1 MENTE
6 ILKAI
11 EASNKAFEE
20 FKSTND
26 ARVEKMEKGQHVP
39 EDLKAKMDKV
49 FADMSE
55 QKAIIES
62 LEAKMKRPQFGGEGH
77 EDQKD
82 VKGRP
87 LTALDIEH
95 KAAFRKYICKGQD
108 SGLGELQTKAMQIGS
123 GPDGGF
129 AVPKVIDAMIEA
141 IAVNISPIRAI
152 SQVVQTSTQDYH
164 KLVNIRGATSGWV
177 GETTARTETA
187 TSQFKDISPPMG
199 DLYANPMISQ
209 QVMDDVFFNAEQWM
223 AEELATEFSRA
234 EGAAFITGTGI
245 NQPLGFL
252 SGPAPVA
259 TADATRA
266 FGTLEFYATGASGA
280 FKTLTSTVNP
290 ADDLYTL
297 VSKMKAMYRPG
308 CKWVTNKAVLF
319 QMMAFKDYQ
328 GRYVFSPTTAPG
340 TTDTI
345 LGYPVVEAE
354 DMPALAAN
362 SLSLAFGNFQR
373 GYLIVDRVGTRVI
386 RDPFSNKPYTG
397 FYSCRRL
404 GGSVLNSEAIKC
416 LKFST

>member
-1 MENTE
+1 MSDLSE
-6 ILKAI
+6 ITKAI
-11 EASNKAFEE
+11 DASNRAFEE
-20 FKSTND
+20 FKKTND
-26 ARVEKMEKGQHVP
+26 ARIEKMEKGQSVP
-39 EDLKAKMDKV
+39 DDWKAKLDAAFK
-49 FADMSE
+49 DMSE
-55 QKAIIES
+55 QKAIIET
-62 LEAKMKRPQFGGEGH
+62 LEAKLNRPALSGDGKPVDQLS
-77 EDQKD
+77 ED
-82 VKGRP
+82 
-87 LTALDIEH
+87 H
-95 KAAFRKYICKGQD
+95 KKAFRSYVVKGQD
-108 SGLGELQTKAMQIGS
+108 AGLADLQVKAMSIGS

-129 AVPKVIDAMIEA
+129 AVPKVIDAMIDA

-177 GETTARTETA
+177 GETQARTETN
-187 TSQFKDISPPMG
+187 TSQFKDIAPPMG

-223 AEELATEFSRA
+223 AEELATEFARA

-266 FGTLEFYATGASGA
+266 FGTLEYTGTGASGA

-290 ADDLYTL
+290 ADDLFTI
-297 VSKMKAMYRPG
+297 VSKMKAMYRSG
-308 CKWVTNKAVLF
+308 AKWVTSKAVLF
-319 QMMAFKDYQ
+319 DMMGFKDYQ
-328 GRYVFSPTTAPG
+328 GRYVFAPTTAPG

-362 SLSLAFGNFQR
+362 SFSLAFGNFQR
-373 GYLIVDRVGTRVI
+373 GYLVVDRIGTRVI
-386 RDPFSNKPYTG
+386 RDPFSNKPYIG
-397 FYSCRRL
+397 FYTVKRL
-404 GGSVLNSEAIKC
+404 GGSVLNSEAIKL
-416 LKFST
+416 LKFI